1 MSDSPTRRAVLLGL
15 GAIGLVPTSA
25 WGFGS
30 AVRFHVAELDL
41 GTDSLHRPEAWKRLL
56 HEIIQATSVEA
67 EPTVVQVPPDDP
79 ALFAHPFCV
88 LVGKKGFEPL
98 SDAAINQL
106 RRYLSY
112 GGFLLID
119 DASGT
124 GTGAFAQSARRMVRR
139 IFPTRSLSPLPGD
152 HALYRSFF
160 LLDAPVGR
168 TRGTGVVEG
177 IQLGPTAPLMFCSCD
192 LSGALDRT
200 ADGRNRSS
208 LPNGELQRR
217 EAVKLGINT
226 ALYALTSNY
235 KHDIAH
241 VVELMREGR
250 LE

>member
-1 MSDSPTRRAVLLGL
+1 MSSSLTRRGL
-15 GAIGLVPTSA
+15 VFGLSALGLVPLPA
-25 WGFGS
+25 WSFGS
-30 AVRFHVAELDL
+30 AVRFHIAELDL
-41 GTDSLHRPEAWKRLL
+41 GADSVHRPEAWKRLL
-56 HEIIQATSVEA
+56 HELIQATSVEA
-67 EPTVVQVPPDDP
+67 EPTVVRVAPDDP

-88 LVGKKGFEPL
+88 LVGKKGFAPL

-124 GTGAFAQSARRMVRR
+124 GTGAFAESVRRMVQR
-139 IFPTRSLSPLPGD
+139 IFPTRTLSPLPGD
-152 HALYRSFF
+152 HALFRSFF
-160 LLDAPVGR
+160 LLDTPVGR
-168 TRGTGVVEG
+168 TRGTGVIEG
-177 IQLGPTAPLMFCSCD
+177 IQLGPTAPLMFSSCD

-200 ADGRNRSS
+200 ADGRNRT
-208 LPNGELQRR
+208 LLFNGELQRR
-217 EAVKLGINT
+217 EAIKLGINT
-226 ALYALTSNY
+226 VLYALTSNY

>member
-1 MSDSPTRRAVLLGL
+1 MLDSLSRRGFLVGL
-15 GAIGLVPTSA
+15 ASVGMCPLPA
-25 WGFGS
+25 WSFGS
-30 AVRFHVAELDL
+30 AVRFHVAELRL
-41 GTDSLHRPEAWKRLL
+41 GSQTIHRPEAWKRLL

-67 EPTVVQVPPDDP
+67 EPTVVQVAPDDP
-79 ALFAHPFCV
+79 ALFEHPFCV
-88 LVGKKGFEPL
+88 LVGSQGFEPL
-98 SDAAINQL
+98 SDASIYQL

-124 GTGAFAQSARRMVRR
+124 GTGAFAQSVRRMVRR
-139 IFPTRSLSPLPGD
+139 IFPTRPLSPLPRD

-160 LLDAPVGR
+160 LLDEPVGR
-168 TRGTGVVEG
+168 TRGTGVVEA
-177 IQLGPTAPLMFCSCD
+177 IQLGPTAPLMFCTCD

-200 ADGRNRSS
+200 ADGRNRNV
-208 LPNGELQRR
+208 LAQGELQRR
-217 EAVKLGINT
+217 EAVKLGINIS
-226 ALYALTSNY
+226 LYSLTSNY

>member
-1 MSDSPTRRAVLLGL
+1 MLDSLTRRRLLMGLAAVGMSPL
-15 GAIGLVPTSA
+15 PA
-25 WGFGS
+25 WSFGS
-30 AVRFHVAELDL
+30 AVRFHVAELQL
-41 GTDSLHRPEAWKRLL
+41 GSQTIHRPEAWKRLL

-67 EPTVVQVPPDDP
+67 DPTVVQVAPDDP
-79 ALFAHPFCV
+79 GVFEHPFCA
-88 LVGKKGFEPL
+88 LVGREGFEPL
-98 SDAAINQL
+98 SDASIYQL

-124 GTGAFAQSARRMVRR
+124 GTGAFAQSVRRMVQR
-139 IFPTRSLSPLPGD
+139 IFPTRPLSPLPRD

-160 LLDAPVGR
+160 LLDRPVGR
-168 TRGTGVVEG
+168 TRGTGVVEA
-177 IQLGPTAPLMFCSCD
+177 IQLGPTAPLMFSTCD

-200 ADGRNRSS
+200 VDGRNRNA
-208 LPNGELQRR
+208 LAQGELQRR
-217 EAVKLGINT
+217 EAVKLGINI
-226 ALYALTSNY
+226 ALYSLTSNY

>member
-1 MSDSPTRRAVLLGL
+1 MPLELSRRHLLVGLTAVGFLP
-15 GAIGLVPTSA
+15 ASA
-25 WGFGS
+25 LGFGS
-30 AVRFHVAELDL
+30 AVRFHVASLSIA
-41 GTDSLHRPEAWKRLL
+41 GSLHRPEAWKRLL

-67 EPTVVQVPPDDP
+67 EPSVMAVAPDDP
-79 ALFAHPFCV
+79 KLFEHPFCV
-88 LVGKKGFEPL
+88 LVGKTGFEPL
-98 SDAAINQL
+98 SDAAIYQL

-124 GTGAFAQSARRMVRR
+124 GTGAFAQSVRRMVRR
-139 IFPTRSLSPLPGD
+139 IFPTRTMSPLPND

-168 TRGTGVVEG
+168 TRGSGVVEAV
-177 IQLGPTAPLMFCSCD
+177 QLGPTAPLMFCTCD

-200 ADGRNRSS
+200 VDGRNRNM
-208 LPNGELQRR
+208 LPQGELQRR
-217 EAVKLGINT
+217 EAIKLGINL
-226 ALYALTSNY
+226 ALYSLTSNY